1 VFLNERLAENESQT
15 RHRNLPKLRVEGSIP
30 FTRSNSSHFVFRRNL
45 GRPPALFFLRRRSCS
60 MEVGGWFWMILDV
73 LGAVILAAALI
84 YGTAMWRRRPKR
96 PAAQRARDEAV
107 RENYRR
113 GG

>member
-1 VFLNERLAENESQT
+1 
-15 RHRNLPKLRVEGSIP
+15 
-30 FTRSNSSHFVFRRNL
+30 
-45 GRPPALFFLRRRSCS
+45 

-84 YGTAMWRRRPKR
+84 YGTAMWRRRPKS

>member
-1 VFLNERLAENESQT
+1 
-15 RHRNLPKLRVEGSIP
+15 
-30 FTRSNSSHFVFRRNL
+30 
-45 GRPPALFFLRRRSCS
+45 
-60 MEVGGWFWMILDV
+60 V
-73 LGAVILAAALI
+73 LGVVILVAALI
-84 YGTAMWRRRPKR
+84 YGMALWRKRPKS